1 MKRVFGRTMDSS
13 GQPMGFSQVYV
24 SDSKGTQAMPP
35 RGVTTDEDG
44 TFYLEV
50 NDGEY
55 ITAKYIGKI
64 PKTVSTA
71 NTATQNFMFRGKSYP
86 NSLVVEDIELDQD
99 TSKTELP
106 AVVIKGERPKPKK
119 TKKEKDNTLLYVGIG
134 LLAIAV
140 VGTTS
145 YFAFKD

>member
-24 SDSKGTQAMPP
+24 SDSKGMQAMPA
-35 RGVTTDEDG
+35 RGIQTDEDG
-44 TFYLEV
+44 TFYLDV
-50 NDGEY
+50 NDGEF
-55 ITAKYIGKI
+55 ITARYTGKI

-71 NTATQNFMFRGKSYP
+71 NTITQNFLFRGKSYP

-106 AVVIKGERPKPKK
+106 VVLIKGEKNKPKK
-119 TKKEKDNTLLYVGIG
+119 QKKDNTLLYVGIS
-134 LLAIAV
+134 LLAVAV
-140 VGTTS
+140 IGTTA